1 MDNGASSYRRF
12 LEGDRDAIVSIVSE
26 YNNGLVLFLNSIT
39 SNICLAEEL
48 AEDVFCDLLLDKPRY
63 NEKSNFKN
71 RTRRQKLKGRY

>member
-39 SNICLAEEL
+39 SNICLAEEI
-48 AEDVFCDLLLDKPRY
+48 A
-63 NEKSNFKN
+63 
-71 RTRRQKLKGRY
+71 